1 MIQGTTRA
9 GMMPVARR
17 LRTYF
22 APIDRVSGTPT
33 VFDPAKHGAF
43 PLDDPPS
50 PWIDLGWIENFEQ
63 QSETRI
69 EGFETSRMDAGAV
82 QFRADRGARVELD
95 FREWGKLQMALAG
108 GSEHLNV
115 LAADPESGAQPA
127 GGSALPAI
135 AVLEGS
141 TATEL
146 LLGAAAGT
154 FVKNDLVAVD
164 VDYQQNLGYVGSA
177 IAGAYVRDPME
188 VGRDINFVRRVTF
201 NVGRVSQVTAN
212 SLLLAQPLAGGRP
225 SPGAGVQRVVAFVD
239 REGGAFLQ
247 EWSAL
252 FVWEAESGGRVCF
265 YYPRLAPAGNT
276 KNGLARETKSEI
288 GSGTSALALHAS
300 FRAVPIRDEI
310 DGAIAHYYRSYFP
323 TAMSA
328 VY

>member
-1 MIQGTTRA
+1 
-9 GMMPVARR
+9 
-17 LRTYF
+17 
-22 APIDRVSGTPT
+22 

-82 QFRADRGARVELD
+82 QFRADRGARVEFD

-177 IAGAYVRDPME
+177 IAGAYVRD
-188 VGRDINFVRRVTF
+188 G
-201 NVGRVSQVTAN
+201 
-212 SLLLAQPLAGGRP
+212 
-225 SPGAGVQRVVAFVD
+225 
-239 REGGAFLQ
+239 GGARHQF
-247 EWSAL
+247 
-252 FVWEAESGGRVCF
+252 C
-265 YYPRLAPAGNT
+265 P
-276 KNGLARETKSEI
+276 
-288 GSGTSALALHAS
+288 TSDL
-300 FRAVPIRDEI
+300 
-310 DGAIAHYYRSYFP
+310 
-323 TAMSA
+323 
-328 VY
+328 